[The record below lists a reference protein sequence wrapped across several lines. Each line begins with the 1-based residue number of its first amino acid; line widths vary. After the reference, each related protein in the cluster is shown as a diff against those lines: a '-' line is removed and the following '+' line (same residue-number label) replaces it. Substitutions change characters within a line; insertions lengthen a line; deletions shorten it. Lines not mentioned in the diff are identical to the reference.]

1 MNRGLIQGIAPAWA
15 LLGVAGLF
23 TSAVMRLGSRGL
35 ATVRAGL
42 SPGQWILLVSF
53 TFVMV
58 YGEGVLALQRKWVP
72 RLLRRARALR
82 HEPLGLQLLGPLYGL
97 SLVGGTRKELLRGW
111 LGTLAIVTA
120 IVIVRSMPE
129 PWRGI
134 VDVSVASALA
144 WGLLS
149 IALGS
154 PEVFRSTEAEPSAE
168 SVPGAGHTRG
178 EAHAPKEIDGDHDA
192 RKVPE

>member
-1 MNRGLIQGIAPAWA
+1 MSRALIRGLAPAWA

-23 TSAVMRLGSRGL
+23 TSAVVRLGSRGL
-35 ATVRAGL
+35 ATVGEGL
-42 SPGQWILLVSF
+42 SPVQWVALVLF
-53 TFVMV
+53 TLVMV

-72 RLLRRARALR
+72 RLLGRARSLR
-82 HEPLGLQLLGPLYGL
+82 HEPLGLKILGPLYGL

-111 LGTLAIVTA
+111 LGTLAIITA

-134 VDVSVASALA
+134 VDFAVASALA

-154 PEVFRSTEAEPSAE
+154 PRVFRSTEAEPSAE
-168 SVPGAGHTRG
+168 SVSGAGHTRG
-178 EAHAPKEIDGDHDA
+178 EAHAP
-192 RKVPE
+192 